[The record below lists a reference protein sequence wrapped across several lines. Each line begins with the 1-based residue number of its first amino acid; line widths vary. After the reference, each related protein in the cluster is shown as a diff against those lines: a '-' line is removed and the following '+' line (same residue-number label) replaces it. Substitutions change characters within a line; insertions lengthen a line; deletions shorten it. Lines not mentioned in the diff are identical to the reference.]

1 MSHKSDDEEIRQ
13 KINVAAIISTLENH
27 IINGTDMSATQVNA
41 ALALLKKTLP
51 DISVTKETGKTKPD
65 KQEILKL
72 LKTHEEALKE
82 LE

>member
-1 MSHKSDDEEIRQ
+1 MDREEIRDY
-13 KINVAAIISTLENH
+13 INVTAIIDVLENH
-27 IINGTDMSATQVNA
+27 IINGTEMTATQVNA

-51 DISVTKETGKTKPD
+51 DLSVSKEASKTKEGKE
-65 KQEILKL
+65 EILRL